1 MSNLGNIKAR
11 REGEL
16 GAANQVAHEL
26 SREAVERVCKI
37 LPRLAA
43 ASDVEALQAVRAATK
58 SLKGATLDWC
68 DIAGMLFEHGVPRAP
83 VAKAAKRWAQRKYG
97 EKFAH
102 VRAMLARNDL
112 SADERVLLIEVS
124 DALCLAPGNQVS
136 REAEEFLD
144 RLLRKGQGKG
154 GAS

>member
-1 MSNLGNIKAR
+1 
-11 REGEL
+11 
-16 GAANQVAHEL
+16 
-26 SREAVERVCKI
+26 
-37 LPRLAA
+37 
-43 ASDVEALQAVRAATK
+43 
-58 SLKGATLDWC
+58 
-68 DIAGMLFEHGVPRAP
+68 MLFEHGVPRAP
-83 VAKAAKRWAQRKYG
+83 VAKAAKRWAQLKYG

-124 DALCLAPGNQVS
+124 DALCLAPGNRV
-136 REAEEFLD
+136 RGRPRALD